1 MDAGMPGSLSTAR
14 PADTPLG
21 RITGHPMPSVKS
33 NKPLMRVLAGEAVW
47 PPPVWLMRQ
56 AGRYLPEYRAIREG
70 GGGFIARCTTPDL
83 ATEITLQPIR
93 RFGMDGAI
101 LFSDILIL
109 PWAMGQDLRFID
121 GEGPV
126 LPPIRDAAGLAVLNI
141 NRAAEFTAPVMET
154 VRRVRAALP
163 ESCTLLGFAG
173 SPFTVA
179 CYMVEG
185 GGSRDFAA
193 YSEPALFGRL
203 IDTLVEGTI
212 AYLSAQIDAGADAV
226 MLFDTWAGVL
236 PPHQF
241 FEHVVRPTAAIV
253 DALNRRYPDV
263 KVIGFPRLAGTLVPD
278 YVEQTGVDCVGLDTS
293 VDAARIAGNL
303 PETVAVQ
310 GNMDPIVLIAGGDA
324 LKREALGVRDALRGR
339 PHIFNLGH
347 GILPQTPPEHV
358 ADLVG
363 LIRQTS

>member
-1 MDAGMPGSLSTAR
+1 MTQKTLMD
-14 PADTPLG
+14 
-21 RITGHPMPSVKS
+21 
-33 NKPLMRVLAGEAVW
+33 VLAGDAVW

-70 GGGFIARCTTPDL
+70 GGGFIARCMTPDL
-83 ATEITLQPIR
+83 AAEITLQPIR
-93 RFGMDGAI
+93 RYGFDAAI

-109 PWAMGQDLRFID
+109 PWAMGHGLEFID

-126 LPPIRDAAGLAVLNI
+126 LPKLRDAAGVDALSLH
-141 NRAAEFTAPVMET
+141 RAAEMTAPVFET

-163 ESCTLLGFAG
+163 EACTLMGFAG

-193 YSEPALFGRL
+193 TRTLAYSDPSLFGRL
-203 IDTLVEGTI
+203 IDRLVEGTV
-212 AYLSAQIDAGADAV
+212 AYLSAQIEAGADAV

-236 PPHQF
+236 PPAQF
-241 FEHVVRPTAAIV
+241 FAHVVRPTAAIV
-253 DALNRRYPDV
+253 DALNRRFPGV
-263 KVIGFPRLAGTLVPD
+263 KVLGFPRLAGTLVAD
-278 YVEQTGVDCVGLDTS
+278 YVEQTGVDGVGLDTS
-293 VDAARIAGNL
+293 VDAAQIAAGL
-303 PETVAVQ
+303 PDRVAVQ
-310 GNMDPIVLIAGGDA
+310 GNLDPIALIAGG
-324 LKREALGVRDALRGR
+324 EALRGEALRLRDALRGR

-358 ADLVG
+358 AEL
-363 LIRQTS
+363 LATIRETP